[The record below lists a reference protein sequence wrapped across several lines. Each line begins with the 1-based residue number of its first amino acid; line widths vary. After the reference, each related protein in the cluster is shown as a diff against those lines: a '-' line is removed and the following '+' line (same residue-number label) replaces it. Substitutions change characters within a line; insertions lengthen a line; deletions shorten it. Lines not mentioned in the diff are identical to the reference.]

1 MWMLKWFGIALLLI
15 VLLGFSMLNLSQNVD
30 LNLFFWQFEQIPLIL
45 VIFEAFVAGMLLWFL
60 LAFVNELRL
69 RGELRALR
77 NRRDE
82 LERELLILRNQPLEE
97 PDRNPAGEI
106 DPELP

>member
-97 PDRNPAGEI
+97 PDRNTAGEI
-106 DPELP
+106 DHELP